1 MVVEQ
6 PELDAR
12 RVRRLGL
19 VSAGTTYALIVMGA
33 VVRVTGSGLGC
44 PDWPT
49 CHGSWIPPLER
60 TALIE
65 YAHRTL
71 AVVVG
76 ILVLWLVVAAW
87 RRRRSNPAGF
97 VLALVALAILLV
109 QAWLGRIVVL
119 GELDA
124 TMVTVHLGTAM
135 VLLAVLLAIWLGPG
149 PGNHRGLDRLS
160 ARLWMAALGII
171 IVILVGGWMRGIGAG
186 LAIEDWPLMD
196 GALVPAGLDSAAR
209 IAAFLHRLVAGTV
222 LVYLG
227 YLTVALH
234 KTAWARLAGWL
245 LGLYLLQVVIGGLT
259 VLTDLDPV
267 LRIAHVALG
276 SLTWALAF
284 GSAYV
289 AGPRRSTSAPAS
301 HP

>member
-1 MVVEQ
+1 MAEQ
-6 PELDAR
+6 PVLELQR
-12 RVRRLGL
+12 TRRLGL
-19 VSAGTTYALIVMGA
+19 VSAGATYALIVMGA

-65 YAHRTL
+65 YAHRTM
-71 AVVVG
+71 AAIVG
-76 ILVLWLVVAAW
+76 VLVLWLLVAAW
-87 RRRRSNPAGF
+87 RRRRINPAGF
-97 VLALVALAILLV
+97 ALALAALAILLV

-124 TMVTVHLGTAM
+124 TMVTVHLGIAM
-135 VLLAVLLAIWLGPG
+135 VLLAVLLSIWLDSGPG
-149 PGNHRGLDRLS
+149 GHHGLDPLS
-160 ARLWMAALGII
+160 ARLWVAALGII
-171 IVILVGGWMRGIGAG
+171 IVILVGGWMRGLGAG

-209 IAAFLHRLVAGTV
+209 VAAFLHRLVAGAV
-222 LVYLG
+222 LAYLG
-227 YLTVALH
+227 YLTVAMR
-234 KTAWARLAGWL
+234 KTAWASLAGWL
-245 LGLYLLQVVIGGLT
+245 LGLYLLQVVVGGLT
-259 VLTDLDPV
+259 VLTDLGAV
-267 LRIAHVALG
+267 LRVAHVALG

-289 AGPRRSTSAPAS
+289 AGPKRSSSVPAT

>member
-1 MVVEQ
+1 MAEQ
-6 PELDAR
+6 PVLEAQR
-12 RVRRLGL
+12 TRRLGL
-19 VSAGTTYALIVMGA
+19 VSAGATYALIVMGT

-49 CHGSWIPPLER
+49 CHGRWIPPLER

-87 RRRRSNPAGF
+87 RRRRTNPPAF
-97 VLALVALAILLV
+97 ALALAALAILLV

-124 TMVTVHLGTAM
+124 AMVTVHLGTAM

-149 PGNHRGLDRLS
+149 SGDHRGLGRLS
-160 ARLWMAALGII
+160 ARLWVAALGII
-171 IVILVGGWMRGIGAG
+171 IVILVGGWMRGLGAG
-186 LAIEDWPLMD
+186 LAIDDWPLMD
-196 GALVPAGLDSAAR
+196 GGLVPAGLDTAAR
-209 IAAFLHRLVAGTV
+209 VAAFLHRLVAGAV
-222 LVYLG
+222 LLYLG
-227 YLTVALH
+227 YLTVALR
-234 KTAWARLAGWL
+234 KTAWASLAGWL

-259 VLTDLDPV
+259 VLTDLGAV
-267 LRIAHVALG
+267 LRVAHVALG
-276 SLTWALAF
+276 SLTWAVAF

-289 AGPRRSTSAPAS
+289 ASPKRSTSAPAS

>member
-1 MVVEQ
+1 MAEQ
-6 PELDAR
+6 PVLELQR
-12 RVRRLGL
+12 TRQLGL
-19 VSAGTTYALIVMGA
+19 VSASATYALIVMGA

-60 TALIE
+60 AAFIE
-65 YAHRTL
+65 YAHRTM
-71 AVVVG
+71 AAIVG

-87 RRRRSNPAGF
+87 RRRRINPPGF
-97 VLALVALAILLV
+97 ALALAAMAVLLV

-124 TMVTVHLGTAM
+124 AMVTVHLGIAM
-135 VLLAVLLAIWLGPG
+135 VLLAVLLAIWLDPG
-149 PGNHRGLDRLS
+149 RGNHDGWNRLS
-160 ARLWMAALGII
+160 ARLWVAALCVI
-171 IVILVGGWMRGIGAG
+171 IVIMVGGWMRGLGAG
-186 LAIEDWPLMD
+186 LAFEDWPLMD
-196 GALVPAGLDSAAR
+196 GALIPAGLETAAR
-209 IAAFLHRLVAGTV
+209 VAAFLHRLVAGAV

-227 YLTVALH
+227 YLTVALR

-259 VLTDLDPV
+259 VLTNLGPV
-267 LRIAHVALG
+267 LRVAHVALG
-276 SLTWALAF
+276 SLSWALAF
-284 GSAYV
+284 ATAYLAGS
-289 AGPRRSTSAPAS
+289 RRSSPVPAS

>member
-1 MVVEQ
+1 MGEQ
-6 PELDAR
+6 PDLEAQR
-12 RVRRLGL
+12 TRRLGL
-19 VSAGTTYALIVMGA
+19 VSAGATYALIVMGA

-65 YAHRTL
+65 YAHRTMAAIVGVL
-71 AVVVG
+71 VV
-76 ILVLWLVVAAW
+76 WLLVAAW
-87 RRRRSNPAGF
+87 RRRRINPAGF
-97 VLALVALAILLV
+97 VLALAALAILLV

-124 TMVTVHLGTAM
+124 TMVTVHLAIAM
-135 VLLAVLLAIWLGPG
+135 ILLAVLLAIWLDPG
-149 PGNHRGLDRLS
+149 PGDHHGLDQLS
-160 ARLWMAALGII
+160 SRLWVAALGII
-171 IVILVGGWMRGIGAG
+171 IVILVGGWMRGLGAG

-209 IAAFLHRLVAGTV
+209 VAAFLHRLVAGSV
-222 LVYLG
+222 LLYLG
-227 YLTVALH
+227 YLTVALR
-234 KTAWARLAGWL
+234 KTAWASLVGWL

-259 VLTDLDPV
+259 VLTDLGPV

-284 GSAYV
+284 GTAYV
-289 AGPRRSTSAPAS
+289 AGRRRSASVSASRP
-301 HP
+301 